1 MAACLYKGS
10 RLFSAS
16 TIKAGR
22 LLLSSR
28 LLAPSTT
35 AGLDGG
41 KRNLSVHEYIG
52 YNLLEDAGI
61 PIPKAEVAK
70 TPQQAYEIAKSLG
83 AEDVVV
89 KAQVLAGG
97 RGKGTFESGLKG
109 GVKLAYSPEEVK
121 EFADQMIGKKLI
133 TKQTGEAGRICSSV
147 LIVERMYSRREYY
160 FAITMDRKHMGP
172 VLIGSSQGG
181 VNIEEVAA
189 ETPDAIITEPIDI
202 DTGIQQEQAEAMAKR
217 MGFPDKCISQAADCF
232 MKLYRLFI
240 DKDCTMVE
248 INPLTEDNHGNVLC
262 MDAKINFDDN
272 AAYRQQDIH
281 SLRDRTQEDPREVK
295 AAEYDL
301 NYIGL
306 DGDIGCLVNGAG
318 LAMATM
324 DIIKLNG
331 GSPANFLDVGGGA
344 TAEQVKHAFNLI
356 TSDPKVH
363 AILVNIFGG
372 IMRCDII
379 AQGIIS
385 AASELDLKVPIVVR
399 LQGTQVEDAK
409 ALIAASKMRILACDH
424 LDEAAKMVVRLS
436 TIVGLAKDVDLKVN
450 FQLPI

>member
-1 MAACLYKGS
+1 MASCLYKSGCMS
-10 RLFSAS
+10 L
-16 TIKAGR
+16 KAARG
-22 LLLSSR
+22 LLSSR
-28 LLAPSTT
+28 LLTPSL
-35 AGLDGG
+35 ALANDK
-41 KRNLSVHEYIG
+41 KRNLSVHEYIS
-52 YNLLEDAGI
+52 YDLLESAGI
-61 PIPKAEVAK
+61 PTPKAEVAK
-70 TPQQAYEIAKSLG
+70 TSQQAYEIAKSLG

-121 EFADQMIGKKLI
+121 ELADQMIGKKLI
-133 TKQTGEAGRICSSV
+133 TKQTGEEGRICSSV

-160 FAITMDRKHMGP
+160 FAITMDRTHMGP

-181 VNIEEVAA
+181 VNIEEVAE
-189 ETPDAIITEPIDI
+189 ETPEAIIAEPIDI
-202 DTGIQQEQAEAMAKR
+202 ATGIQREQAESMAKK
-217 MGFPDKCISQAADCF
+217 MGFSDKCVSQAADCF
-232 MKLYRLFI
+232 IKLYNLFI
-240 DKDCTMVE
+240 EKDCTMVE
-248 INPLTEDNHGNVLC
+248 INPLTEDNNGNVLC
-262 MDAKINFDDN
+262 MDAKMNFDDN
-272 AAYRQQDIH
+272 AAFRQEHIF
-281 SLRDRTQEDPREVK
+281 SLRDRTQEDAREVK

-301 NYIGL
+301 NYIQL

-356 TSDPKVH
+356 TSDPKVQS
-363 AILVNIFGG
+363 ILVNIFGG

-409 ALIAASKMRILACDH
+409 ALIDASQLRILACDD
-424 LDEAAKMVVRLS
+424 LDEAAKKVVRLS